1 MRPLQPFKYNLV
13 WAVWEHLMILSK
25 ILSQNVE
32 SNHCLGFYC
41 NNPNLNKVRELIKNM
56 CFLKYFFPFSVQ
68 SVHSHFLKMLKNLLF
83 FASFHKIQNLIY
95 KDIESLNCDDACCTK
110 IHPVWFLSPLEAHRT
125 SVEWTVH
132 GHRDI
137 RINSF

>member
-110 IHPVWFLSPLEAHRT
+110 IHPVWFLSPLEVSRISLEST
-125 SVEWTVH
+125 CGKWL
-132 GHRDI
+132 DI
-137 RINSF
+137 V

>member
-110 IHPVWFLSPLEAHRT
+110 IHPV
-125 SVEWTVH
+125 
-132 GHRDI
+132 
-137 RINSF
+137 

>member
-1 MRPLQPFKYNLV
+1 MRPVQPFKYNLV

-56 CFLKYFFPFSVQ
+56 CFLKYFFSFQCTVGTLPISQNVEKLVVLCKFPQNPKS
-68 SVHSHFLKMLKNLLF
+68 NLQR
-83 FASFHKIQNLIY
+83 H
-95 KDIESLNCDDACCTK
+95 
-110 IHPVWFLSPLEAHRT
+110 
-125 SVEWTVH
+125 
-132 GHRDI
+132 
-137 RINSF
+137 

>member
-41 NNPNLNKVRELIKNM
+41 NNPNLNKVRELTKNM
-56 CFLKYFFPFSVQ
+56 CFLKYLFPFQCTVSTLPFSQNVEKLVVLCKFPQ
-68 SVHSHFLKMLKNLLF
+68 NPKSNLQR
-83 FASFHKIQNLIY
+83 H
-95 KDIESLNCDDACCTK
+95 
-110 IHPVWFLSPLEAHRT
+110 
-125 SVEWTVH
+125 
-132 GHRDI
+132 
-137 RINSF
+137 

>member
-110 IHPVWFLSPLEAHRT
+110 IHPVWFLNPLEVSRISLDST
-125 SVEWTVH
+125 CGKWL
-132 GHRDI
+132 DI
-137 RINSF
+137 V